1 MPETVVITG
10 GTAGVGRA
18 FARRFA
24 RDGARVAVLG
34 RGLDDLRQTAV
45 DLVTQGAS
53 AALMIPC
60 DINNTVQVA
69 RATARIEEELGPIDV
84 WIDADEPEE
93 ASARRR
99 ALRIAAAVTAVAAL
113 AIGIV
118 LIAPRIAPHF
128 DRRAIARAKRRLVA
142 AKRRVF

>member
-1 MPETVVITG
+1 MKETVVITG

-60 DINNTVQVA
+60 DVTNSDQVA

-84 WIDADEPEE
+84 WIDAAEPEPS
-93 ASARRR
+93 SARQR
-99 ALRIAAAVTAVAAL
+99 ALRIGAAAGVIALIAV
-113 AIGIV
+113 GIV
-118 LIAPRIAPHF
+118 LIARQRRSWF
-128 DRRAIARAKRRLVA
+128 ERLTDRVTDR
-142 AKRRVF
+142 FS

>member
-1 MPETVVITG
+1 MKETVVVTG
-10 GTAGVGRA
+10 GTEGVGRA
-18 FARRFA
+18 FARKFA

-60 DINNTVQVA
+60 DVTNADQVA

-84 WIDADEPEE
+84 WIDAAEPEPM
-93 ASARRR
+93 SARMR
-99 ALRIAAAVTAVAAL
+99 ALRIGAAAGVIALIAVGA
-113 AIGIV
+113 V
-118 LIAPRIAPHF
+118 LIAQRMRQSWF
-128 DRRAIARAKRRLVA
+128 DRLKNR
-142 AKRRVF
+142 FS

>member
-1 MPETVVITG
+1 MSETVVITG

-18 FARRFA
+18 FARRYA
-24 RDGARVAVLG
+24 RSGARVAVLG
-34 RGLDDLRQTAV
+34 RGLDDLRQTAI

-60 DINNTVQVA
+60 DVTNPDQVA

-93 ASARRR
+93 PSARMR
-99 ALRIAAAVTAVAAL
+99 ALRIGAAIAGAALL

-118 LIAPRIAPHF
+118 LIAPKIKSA
-128 DRRAIARAKRRLVA
+128 L
-142 AKRRVF
+142 

>member
-1 MPETVVITG
+1 MSETVVITG

-24 RDGARVAVLG
+24 RSGARVAVLG
-34 RGLDDLRQTAV
+34 RGLDELRETAI

-60 DINNTVQVA
+60 DLANRDQVA

-84 WIDADEPEE
+84 WIDAEEPEDP
-93 ASARRR
+93 SARQR
-99 ALRIAAAVTAVAAL
+99 ALRIGAAIGAAALVAVGIIL
-113 AIGIV
+113 IG
-118 LIAPRIAPHF
+118 PRIK
-128 DRRAIARAKRRLVA
+128 DR
-142 AKRRVF
+142 FF

>member
-1 MPETVVITG
+1 MKETVVITG

-60 DINNTVQVA
+60 DVTNSDQVA

-84 WIDADEPEE
+84 WIDAAEPEPT
-93 ASARRR
+93 ARRR
-99 ALRIAAAVTAVAAL
+99 ALRIGAAAGVIALIAV
-113 AIGIV
+113 GIV
-118 LIAPRIAPHF
+118 LIAKR
-128 DRRAIARAKRRLVA
+128 DRSWLD
-142 AKRRVF
+142 RVKNRFS

>member
-1 MPETVVITG
+1 MSETVVITG

-24 RDGARVAVLG
+24 RGGAKVAVLG
-34 RGLDDLRQTAV
+34 RGLDDLRQTAI

-60 DINNTVQVA
+60 DVTNVEQVA

-84 WIDADEPEE
+84 WIDADDPDDEP
-93 ASARRR
+93 SARER
-99 ALRIAAAVTAVAAL
+99 ALRIGAAVGLAAIA
-113 AIGIV
+113 AIGII
-118 LIAPRIAPHF
+118 LIAPRIKS
-128 DRRAIARAKRRLVA
+128 AIKSAL
-142 AKRRVF
+142 